1 MWQAQAAALILYV
14 LGTGDSSW
22 AGIYKSTERDL
33 FASIAARRSSRLLR
47 PSINHICPTY
57 RFPSVLVNSLSRA
70 RSRPPLN
77 CCSILVWCRIG
88 SVQLARSNVSGFTS
102 TIPR

>member
-22 AGIYKSTERDL
+22 AGIYKSAERDL
-33 FASIAARRSSRLLR
+33 CASSAARRSSRLLR
-47 PSINHICPTY
+47 PSIDHLCPTY
-57 RFPSVLVNSLSRA
+57 GFPSVLVNSLSRA
-70 RSRPPLN
+70 RSRPPVN

-88 SVQLARSNVSGFTS
+88 SVQLARSSMSGFAS